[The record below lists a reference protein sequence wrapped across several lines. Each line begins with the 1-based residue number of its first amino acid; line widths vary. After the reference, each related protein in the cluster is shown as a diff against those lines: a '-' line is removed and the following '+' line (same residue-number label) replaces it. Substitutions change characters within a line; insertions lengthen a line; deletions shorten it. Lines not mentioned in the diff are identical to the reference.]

1 MNARTAR
8 TNELQQAVSEV
19 EGEIRDFI
27 RRDVSYLRKPVGEP
41 VSEFANNAGNI
52 NNLIQRV
59 AGNSLSEID
68 GLIGELQT
76 VRDVLQTEGE
86 RVQREVASY
95 AQLSQAAM
103 TSVKLITDSMAQWKH
118 AISDLRID
126 RA

>member
-8 TNELQQAVSEV
+8 TNELQAAVSEV

-27 RRDVSYLRKPVGEP
+27 RRDVSYLRKPVGEA

-52 NNLIQRV
+52 NTLIQRV
-59 AGNSLSEID
+59 AGNSLGEID
-68 GLIGELQT
+68 SLIGELQT

-86 RVQREVASY
+86 RVQREVANY

-103 TSVKLITDSMAQWKH
+103 TSVKLITDSMSQWKH
-118 AISDLRID
+118 AISDIRID